1 MADGSLRLW
10 LARKLIRRLVVR
22 AARRGLAIRGLRD
35 TEGRKIR
42 WLKPEIEA
50 FVTAMAAEAIRLR
63 PHAQQAKLPTF
74 GSQLMVEMALWTMA
88 ADHRLRTCGIAPETA
103 RQVVADLGWDFYRRM
118 LVLSALPAR
127 LLTRDSGRRLRWTVR
142 ALLVF
147 PFASFGAPGYAVRV
161 SRDGDDLLTHFT
173 HCPPQ
178 SFVRRM
184 ARAEDDP
191 HALETFRKS
200 WCRYDWPGADVIAGD
215 GERGHYRRRR
225 TLSHGDPV
233 CDMCWISKV
242 SRGAERGLEERAGD
256 VLRT

>member
-1 MADGSLRLW
+1 MADGSLRLR
-10 LARKLIRRLVVR
+10 LARRLIGRIVSR
-22 AARRGLAIRGLRD
+22 AARRGLATRGLRD
-35 TEGRKIR
+35 TQGQESR

-50 FVTAMAAEAIRLR
+50 FVPAMAAEAVRLR
-63 PHAQQAKLPTF
+63 PHARQAELPTF
-74 GSQLMVEMALWTMA
+74 GSQLMVEMAIWTMA
-88 ADHRLRTCGIAPETA
+88 ADRSLRACAIAPETA
-103 RQVVADLGWDFYRRM
+103 RQVVADLGWDIYRRM
-118 LVLSALPAR
+118 LALSALPMR
-127 LLTRDSGRRLRWTVR
+127 LLTRDSGRRLRWTIR

-147 PFASFGAPGYAVRV
+147 PFAPSGAPGYAVRV

-184 ARAEDDP
+184 AWAEDD
-191 HALETFRKS
+191 ADSLETFRQS
-200 WCRYDWPGADVIAGD
+200 WCRYDWPGADVIAG
-215 GERGHYRRRR
+215 GRERGHYRRRR